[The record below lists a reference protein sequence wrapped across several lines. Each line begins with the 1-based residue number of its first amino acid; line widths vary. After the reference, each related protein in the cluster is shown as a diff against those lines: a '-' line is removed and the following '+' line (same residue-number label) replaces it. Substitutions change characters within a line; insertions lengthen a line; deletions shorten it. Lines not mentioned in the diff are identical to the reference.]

1 MKTSN
6 VYKSSTQATLHGTL
20 VNKMS
25 WKAPKWKPSQ
35 LKPLAQVHAIS
46 HFWVGDRQCAKK
58 RVETTATL

>member
-6 VYKSSTQATLHGTL
+6 VNKSSAQATLHRMPIK
-20 VNKMS
+20 NMS

-46 HFWVGDRQCAKK
+46 YFWVGERQCAK
-58 RVETTATL
+58 